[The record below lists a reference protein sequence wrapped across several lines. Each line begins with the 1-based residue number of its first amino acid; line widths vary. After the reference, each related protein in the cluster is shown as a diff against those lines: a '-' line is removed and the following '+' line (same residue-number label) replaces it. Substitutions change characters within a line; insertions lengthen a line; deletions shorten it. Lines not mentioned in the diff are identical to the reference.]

1 MWYYYPA
8 SPCKCGPIITKTVD
22 EKKQTQNAQM
32 ASLKDLKSQ
41 PPQVDYGSYQNYSQ
55 TTHQPEQTYQPY
67 SGQGQYQQTV
77 QQQQQQDQ
85 YQTSSPSA
93 PTSLATFKD
102 PRTLAAICAGFGV
115 GLYAFTLVRTN
126 QMFVSPLIFL
136 NVIIIAAGLRI
147 AFADGKLSQYIT
159 EYSLPKP
166 TIKPSLDK
174 TFTII
179 THICYIISCTLS
191 AIAIVLIIT
200 FLVIIISGDI
210 DDRATYTTF
219 CIFGFVFNGLM
230 CYFSYLAFVLERASL
245 KQWPHIYPDMSRGQS
260 SVGGQQQQQH
270 QHQHQHEYPQP
281 LHQQYQPQQQ
291 QQYQQQG
298 GYQTQL

>member
-1 MWYYYPA
+1 
-8 SPCKCGPIITKTVD
+8 
-22 EKKQTQNAQM
+22 M

-55 TTHQPEQTYQPY
+55 TTQQPEQTYQPY
-67 SGQGQYQQTV
+67 SGQGQYQQNV
-77 QQQQQQDQ
+77 QQQQQQQQDQ

-102 PRTLAAICAGFGV
+102 PRILAAVCAGFGI
-115 GLYAFTLVRTN
+115 GLYTFTLVRTN
-126 QMFVSPLIFL
+126 QMFISPLIFL
-136 NVIIIAAGLRI
+136 NIIIIAAGLRI
-147 AFADGKLSQYIT
+147 AFANGQLSQYII

-179 THICYIISCTLS
+179 THICYAISCTLS
-191 AIAIVLIIT
+191 AIAIVFIIT
-200 FLVIIISGDI
+200 FLVIIFSSDI

-219 CIFGFVFNGLM
+219 CIFGSVFNGLM

-245 KQWPHIYPDMSRGQS
+245 KQWPHIYPNMAQGQS
-260 SVGGQQQQQH
+260 SVGGQQQPQ
-270 QHQHQHEYPQP
+270 QHEYPQP
-281 LHQQYQPQQQ
+281 QQQQQ

-298 GYQTQL
+298 GYQTQF